1 MAYFGRYAKIVDS
14 SEILG
19 DASKRGEI
27 MRLLLNNAF
36 SAAPIVHPFVA
47 GWVEAPAGIEVAAIL
62 GLRASDVPADDCA
75 LIPLAE
81 FAFLHESH
89 QIVPDVA
96 VVAGNTGMVAMRCP
110 VRPDEI
116 GITPVRLWE
125 VDGAA
130 EILARATL
138 RSFYGIHATIWTRT
152 DAEPAEVVIVSGAAA
167 VALPEAGFS
176 EDLCRAWV
184 ILTGMRAVDHV
195 LVAPRA
201 VDRDALEPTLRFL
214 ALLHATGHERRR
226 ELRREIAEPFGL
238 DRDRLAEVQ
247 NAYSFALEA
256 EDRVSLAVLLQR
268 GTPGSAYPSLGD
280 ITFLP
285 DAP

>member
-1 MAYFGRYAKIVDS
+1 MK
-14 SEILG
+14 
-19 DASKRGEI
+19 
-27 MRLLLNNAF
+27 LLLNNAF
-36 SAAPIVHPFVA
+36 AAAPIVHPFAA
-47 GWVEAPAGIEVAAIL
+47 GWVEAPADPEVAAL
-62 GLRASDVPADDCA
+62 VGLRASDVAAGECA

-81 FAFLHESH
+81 FAFLHETH
-89 QIVPDVA
+89 RIVPDVA
-96 VVAGNTGMVAMRCP
+96 VVAGNAGMVAMRCP

-138 RSFYGIHATIWTRT
+138 RSFYGIHAAIWTRSDT
-152 DAEPAEVVIVSGAAA
+152 EPAEVVIVSGAAA
-167 VALPEAGFS
+167 IALPEAGFS

-201 VDRDALEPTLRFL
+201 ADRDSLGPTLTFL
-214 ALLHATGHERRR
+214 SLLLASGHERRR

-238 DRDRLAEVQ
+238 DRDRLADVQ
-247 NAYSFALEA
+247 NAYTFALDS
-256 EDRVSLAVLLQR
+256 EDRASLALLLQR
-268 GTPGSAYPSLGD
+268 GTPGSAYPAVGE
-280 ITFLP
+280 IAFLP
-285 DAP
+285 NAR